1 METPFLQKEK
11 KKSFCFTLTK
21 PRAHQTIQMVSLSI
35 KQFGP
40 DPSGRRQDQ
49 ASPDK
54 GKFGVSFPPSS
65 SSIFSGTLGLS
76 HADVALQSR
85 HHPVWHF

>member
-1 METPFLQKEK
+1 METPLLQ
-11 KKSFCFTLTK
+11 KSFCFILTK

-40 DPSGRRQDQ
+40 DPGGRRQDQ

-54 GKFGVSFPPSS
+54 EKFGFYFSPCS

-76 HADVALQSR
+76 QAAVALR
-85 HHPVWHF
+85 G